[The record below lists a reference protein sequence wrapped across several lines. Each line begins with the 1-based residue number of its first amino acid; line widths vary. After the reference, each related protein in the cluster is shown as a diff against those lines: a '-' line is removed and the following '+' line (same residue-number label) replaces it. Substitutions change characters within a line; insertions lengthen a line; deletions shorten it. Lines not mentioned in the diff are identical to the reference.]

1 MVYFAIKIIEE
12 QYLKK
17 KENFTLRVGWQRDGC

>member
-17 KENFTLRVGWQRDGC
+17 KENFTLRVG